1 MEKMIET
8 LREIEKKI
16 KEKKQSELLQ
26 SGAESQQLPMWQDY
40 QRGAPVCVLRSSIF
54 GVVKRGRRRYL
65 RREELAKW
73 GEDKISY
80 SGERL
85 DQADLD
91 VWLELLHLVRTTPL
105 GQTVAFEKYVFLRQ
119 LGRSTGSK
127 DWRWL
132 ENSIAR
138 MMTSTVEVKTGT
150 KRYLGALIHKG
161 YIDDESGRY
170 VVILNTELMALF
182 HAGYTLQ
189 HVKKRRL
196 LNTDLAKWLCGYL
209 ESHKATPDYP
219 HRVSVKRLH
228 ELCGSE
234 TKQLRDFRIKLKKAA
249 SQLEDQKIISQWT
262 ITKTDMLETV
272 KSQS

>member
-1 MEKMIET
+1 VEKIIET
-8 LREIEKKI
+8 LKKIEKKL
-16 KEKKQSELLQ
+16 KDKKQGELLT
-26 SGAESQQLPMWQDY
+26 SCAENQQLPMWQDY
-40 QRGAPVCVLRSSIF
+40 QRGAPVCILRSAIF
-54 GVVKRGRRRYL
+54 GIVKRGRRRYL
-65 RREELAKW
+65 MREELAKW
-73 GEDKISY
+73 GTDTIFY
-80 SGERL
+80 TGQRL

-105 GQTVAFEKYVFLRQ
+105 GQTVTFEKYTFLRQ

-132 ENSIAR
+132 EDSITR
-138 MMTSTVEVKTGT
+138 MMANTVEIKTGT

-161 YIDDESGRY
+161 YIDDEIGKY

-189 HVKKRRL
+189 HAKKRRL
-196 LNTDLAKWLCGYL
+196 LGTDLAKWLCGYL

-219 HRVSVKRLH
+219 HRVLVKKLH

-234 TKQLRDFRIKLKKAA
+234 TKHLKHFRAELKKAA
-249 SQLEDQKIISQWT
+249 NQLKEQDIIQSWD
-262 ITKTDMLETV
+262 ITSSDVLEAI
-272 KSQS
+272 KSG

>member
-1 MEKMIET
+1 MDKMIEK
-8 LREIEKKI
+8 LKEIEKKI
-16 KEKKQSELLQ
+16 KERRQSKSLQ
-26 SGAESQQLPMWQDY
+26 PCAGDQQLPMWQDY

-105 GQTVAFEKYVFLRQ
+105 GQTVAFEKYTFLRQ
-119 LGRSTGSK
+119 LGRSTGRQN
-127 DWRWL
+127 WRWL
-132 ENSIAR
+132 EDSIAR
-138 MMTSTVEVKTGT
+138 MMASTVEIKTGT

-189 HVKKRRL
+189 HAKKRL
-196 LNTDLAKWLCGYL
+196 LLSTDLAKWLCGYL
-209 ESHKATPDYP
+209 ESHKATEDHP

-234 TKQLRDFRIKLKKAA
+234 TKNLKHFRSKLKSAVD
-249 SQLEDQKIISQWT
+249 QLAEQEVIKKWT
-262 ITKTDMLETV
+262 ITKNDILETV
-272 KSQS
+272 KF